1 MSPDFSIKK
10 TILYLKSE
18 LNGFYPLS
26 EINSFIYLIFNH
38 LFNYSKTD
46 LFLKQDTILPTNG
59 INEIN
64 HIVSE
69 LKKFKP
75 IQYILGVTE
84 FYNLNFKIHPGVLIP
99 RPETEELVQWVLSDH
114 KDGSYRILDIGS
126 GSGCISISLAKN
138 LIGSKV
144 FAADISEDALSLTR
158 ENSKLNNVDLQV
170 IYLDILSNN
179 DQFEEKFDIIISNP
193 PYVTEKEKELMHKNV
208 LDFEP
213 HKALFVP
220 DNDPLLFYRNIA
232 QFALTHLNK
241 NGKIY
246 FEINEQFGKDI
257 AEMLEKFEFHE
268 IQIKKDINGKD
279 RLIKC
284 IMN

>member
-18 LNGFYPLS
+18 LNGFYPIS
-26 EINSFIYLIFNH
+26 DINSFIYLIFNH

-46 LFLKQDTILPTNG
+46 LFLKQNTILPTNR

-69 LKKFKP
+69 LKSFKP

-84 FYNLNFKIHPGVLIP
+84 FYNLNFKIKPGVLIP

-114 KDGSYRILDIGS
+114 KNGIYRILDIGS

-138 LIGSKV
+138 MNGSTV
-144 FAADISEDALSLTR
+144 FAADISEDALSLTK
-158 ENSKLNNVDLQV
+158 ENSKLNNVDLQ
-170 IYLDILSNN
+170 IFYLDIMRSN
-179 DQFEEKFDIIISNP
+179 DQFKEKFDIIISNP

-241 NGKIY
+241 NGKVY
-246 FEINEQFGKDI
+246 FEINEQFGKNI
-257 AEMLEKFEFHE
+257 TEMLEKFEFHE

-279 RLIKC
+279 RMIKC
-284 IMN
+284 LMN

>member
-18 LNGFYPLS
+18 LNGFYPIS

-38 LFNYSKTD
+38 LFNYSKKD
-46 LFLKQDTILPTNG
+46 LFLKQDNFLPTNR
-59 INEIN
+59 IVEIN
-64 HIVSE
+64 QIVCG
-69 LKKFKP
+69 LKSFKP

-114 KDGSYRILDIGS
+114 KDGFYRILDIGS
-126 GSGCISISLAKN
+126 GSGCISVSLAKN
-138 LIGSKV
+138 MNGSTV
-144 FAADISEDALSLTR
+144 FAADISEDALSLTK
-158 ENSKLNNVDLQV
+158 ENSKLNNVDLQI
-170 IYLDILSNN
+170 IYLDILSSN
-179 DQFEEKFDIIISNP
+179 DQFKEKFDIIISNP
-193 PYVTEKEKELMHKNV
+193 PYVTEREKELMHKNV

-241 NGKIY
+241 NGKLY

-279 RLIKC
+279 RMIKC
-284 IMN
+284 LMN